1 MEILLLR
8 TALAPS
14 LVLLVSVVARR
25 SGPRRGGLLLG
36 APTTSGPFLLL
47 VWLSGGSAAAAHA
60 ARGNVAAQ
68 LVVAAFCLAYGRLAP
83 VLRPARTLTAAL
95 ACAAGAGLIAALCTD
110 VWLTAASALALAFAG
125 LRAWPAPAPT
135 HRPQR
140 AARIREIPVRM
151 AVSATTV
158 LLAVRAAAALGPFV
172 RRHPRRTPRTAR
184 RDGPVDPPRDRRTGR
199 GRDDARRPECHTGH
213 PRLPADGVYGVRRLC
228 DDAVE
233 DVRVA

>member
-68 LVVAAFCLAYGRLAP
+68 LVVAAFCVAYGRLAP

-95 ACAAGAGLIAALCTD
+95 ACAAGACLIAALCTD

-135 HRPQR
+135 RRPQR
-140 AARIREIPVRM
+140 AARSWEIPVRM
-151 AVSATTV
+151 AVSASTV
-158 LLAVRAAAALGPFV
+158 LLAVHTAAALGSFAGGILAALPV
-172 RRHPRRTPRTAR
+172 LLAVMAPSTHRATGAQASAAMMRAALTVTPVTLAFPLTAYTAFAASVTTR
-184 RDGPVDPPRDRRTGR
+184 
-199 GRDDARRPECHTGH
+199 
-213 PRLPADGVYGVRRLC
+213 
-228 DDAVE
+228 
-233 DVRVA
+233 